1 MQYPDNDG
9 DGAGGGLHDVH
20 GQVLVCLMAGL
31 VWLHI
36 KIAWLPAELHM
47 SAAAVVLYDG
57 HITVPSVS
65 TNFILSPVVL

>member
-20 GQVLVCLMAGL
+20 GQVSGL

-36 KIAWLPAELHM
+36 KIARLPAELRVQQQSYYTM
-47 SAAAVVLYDG
+47 V
-57 HITVPSVS
+57 T
-65 TNFILSPVVL
+65 